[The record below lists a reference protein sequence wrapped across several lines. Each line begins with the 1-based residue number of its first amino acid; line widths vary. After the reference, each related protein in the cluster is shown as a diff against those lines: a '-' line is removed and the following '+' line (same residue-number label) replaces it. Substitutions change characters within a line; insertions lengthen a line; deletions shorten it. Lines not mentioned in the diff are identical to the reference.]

1 MTKSLQKS
9 TIKSKVYKGLHENSK
24 STDVYK
30 KETEMNNP
38 YNPSF
43 GMRPERFLGRE
54 MIINEIESAFDN
66 FNSPWRST
74 ILTGVRGSGK
84 TAILSDLQMR
94 FRDQKAIVVLAAPI
108 EGFLD
113 DILGQIYRQLPKSLL
128 SKLPKISKINTGLG
142 ASFEMGSDENILP
155 FTTTFRYQVTTLLEE
170 CKAKEKPIVIL
181 IDEVQKHFAEMRTFV
196 STYQQLL
203 MEDYKIILVMAGL
216 PNAIRDILNDDILT
230 FFRRSKQVVLDV
242 VDYSLVKHDYHETFM
257 NNHHNIC
264 EDIVDEM
271 TCATKGYPYL
281 IQLIGYY
288 MWESLKTTEDARKA
302 YEDSMVYIKSAL
314 FTNVHQLIYSELS
327 KTDKNFILAMS
338 EDEEVSKTSDI
349 SLRLE
354 KDKGFTSRYRD
365 RLLATGVIKAVGH
378 GELSFAIPYMREFL
392 IKNQRNSY

>member
-1 MTKSLQKS
+1 
-9 TIKSKVYKGLHENSK
+9 
-24 STDVYK
+24 
-30 KETEMNNP
+30 MNNP

-84 TAILSDLQMR
+84 TAILSDLQIR
-94 FRDQKAIVVLAAPI
+94 FRDRGTIVVLATTM

-113 DILGQIYRQLPKSLL
+113 DILGQIYRQLPKSLM

-142 ASFEMGSDENILP
+142 ASFEMGSGENIP
-155 FTTTFRYQVTTLLEE
+155 AFTTTFRYQITTLLEE
-170 CKAKEKPIVIL
+170 SKAKEKPIVIL
-181 IDEVQKHFAEMRTFV
+181 IDEVQKHSSEMRTFV

-242 VDYSLVKHDYHETFM
+242 VDYSLVKHDYQEAFI
-257 NNHHNIC
+257 NNYDNIC
-264 EDIVDEM
+264 ESIVDEM
-271 TCATKGYPYL
+271 ACATKGYPYL

-288 MWESLKTTEDARKA
+288 MWEFLKTTEDARKA

-338 EDEEVSKTSDI
+338 EDEEISKTSDI
-349 SLRLE
+349 SLRME

-365 RLLATGVIKAVGH
+365 RLIATGVIKTVGH
-378 GELSFAIPYMREFL
+378 GELIFAIPYMREFL
-392 IKNQRNSY
+392 IKIQRNSY